1 MCNAKMFVGHIR
13 KQNKQKKQVR
23 IDWFFHVHA
32 IERNMYKGMDGC
44 VVYL

>member
-1 MCNAKMFVGHIR
+1 MCNAKMFVGQSR
-13 KQNKQKKQVR
+13 KQAYQRKQVR
-23 IDWFFHVHA
+23 IDCFFHVHA